1 MPVVFSLCFT
11 LAVEQITLSIPGC
24 IMYSPLQ
31 LAARYAKYY
40 LTASNS
46 RGHGMHSPFV
56 FTFIT
61 KVLTDDRRFYAYQT
75 IENLRGLLLH
85 DQQQLSI
92 EDMGAGSRVKKENT
106 RCISDIARSSLKP
119 KKFGQL
125 LFRIVEQYAPKH
137 ILELGT
143 SLGITTAYLASAKE
157 GSSVITMEGAKAVAE
172 VAKRNFEKLGLKNIE
187 LIEGNFDETLLPTIQ
202 KMVTVDMAFVDGNHR
217 YEPTV
222 RYFKEL
228 LPALH
233 EYSILVFDDIH
244 WSKEMEQA
252 WEEIKQDPSVTL
264 SIDLFFI
271 GLVFFRKEQKVKQHF
286 VIRF

>member
-1 MPVVFSLCFT
+1 
-11 LAVEQITLSIPGC
+11 
-24 IMYSPLQ
+24 MYSPLQ
-31 LAARYAKYY
+31 LGARYIKYY
-40 LTASNS
+40 LTASNG

-56 FTFIT
+56 FSFIT
-61 KVLTDDRRFYAYQT
+61 KVLNDDRHFYAYET
-75 IENLRGLLLH
+75 IEELRRSLSA
-85 DQQQLSI
+85 DQNELVI
-92 EDMGAGSRVKKENT
+92 EDLGAGSRIQKQNT
-106 RCISDIARSSLKP
+106 RRISQVAASSLKP

-125 LFRIVEQYAPKH
+125 LFRIVDQYSPKN

-172 VAKRNFEKLGLKNIE
+172 IAKNNFDKLGLKNVE
-187 LIEGNFDETLLPTIQ
+187 LVEGNFDETLSAIIQ
-202 KMVTVDMAFVDGNHR
+202 KMGNIDMAFVDGNHR
-217 YEPTV
+217 YEPTL

-228 LPALH
+228 LPATH

-252 WEEIKQDPSVTL
+252 WEEIKQHGSVTL